1 MKLYVVSRLLLKFP
15 MNRVSDDDPSTL
27 LSFLSCGALQ
37 NDEIIIG
44 ILKVLSSTSGSA
56 HGWRCAASTGW
67 RRGSSSSWC
76 PTPPFSSPSRTRAWP
91 VEAHFVK
98 LAYLAR
104 QSHDEGWL
112 CNRGRWLVACIRDV
126 LGGVEL
132 VLFSSHL
139 SFAVRVSGGF
149 CMLSL

>member
-1 MKLYVVSRLLLKFP
+1 MVSRLFAQIPDEQGFP
-15 MNRVSDDDPSTL
+15 MMTL
-27 LSFLSCGALQ
+27 PRCCLSCRAVHCRTT
-37 NDEIIIG
+37 
-44 ILKVLSSTSGSA
+44 KSSSAFSRCSSRTS
-56 HGWRCAASTGW
+56 CASSTGW

-98 LAYLAR
+98 LAFLAR
-104 QSHDEGWL
+104 QSHRPPTRVGCATEEGGWF
-112 CNRGRWLVACIRDV
+112 ACIRDV
-126 LGGVEL
+126 LGGVEP

>member
-1 MKLYVVSRLLLKFP
+1 MLKFP

-56 HGWRCAASTGW
+56 RGWRCAASTGW
-67 RRGSSSSWC
+67 RRGSSSSRC

-104 QSHDEGWL
+104 QSHRPPTRVGCATEEGGWL
-112 CNRGRWLVACIRDV
+112 LVSATSSEEWNRC
-126 LGGVEL
+126 
-132 VLFSSHL
+132 FSHHI
-139 SFAVRVSGGF
+139 
-149 CMLSL
+149 CLSLFVSVVAFVCCFCDGAS

>member
-67 RRGSSSSWC
+67 RVRHRGAR
-76 PTPPFSSPSRTRAWP
+76 PHHFLARREQ
-91 VEAHFVK
+91 EAHFVK

-104 QSHDEGWL
+104 QSHRLPTRVGCATEEGGWL
-112 CNRGRWLVACIRDV
+112 LVSATSSEEWNRC
-126 LGGVEL
+126 
-132 VLFSSHL
+132 FSHHI
-139 SFAVRVSGGF
+139 
-149 CMLSL
+149 CLSLFVSVVAFVCCHCDGAS